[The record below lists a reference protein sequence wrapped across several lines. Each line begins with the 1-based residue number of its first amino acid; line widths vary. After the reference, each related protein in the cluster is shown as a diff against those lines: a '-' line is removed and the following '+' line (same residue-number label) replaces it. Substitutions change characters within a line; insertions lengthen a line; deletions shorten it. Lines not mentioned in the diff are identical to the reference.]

1 MEFNLQHLCYST
13 FQKAYTSITY
23 RLSHDKSTYGQVSIS
38 QSFKIATKT
47 ADISLV
53 IISKTNGTFQTTS
66 LYNPP
71 LSPLSQS
78 LKTSSHFQKTKKKTK
93 QNQNPQNQI
102 VPSVTF
108 SVTFEGK
115 KKCQLDS
122 ENAAKSATL
131 WGSAKCWDGG
141 ATRHGF
147 QPIAY
152 RPMCRRDTWRSAWAA
167 VAGDSWCVRRTWTI
181 PSSKSSWSKLK
192 RSTGSTTKARW
203 RFRATSRYSRKCSDS
218 FRDPSRVRTV
228 ITRPGS
234 WISRIFRGTATW
246 ASGTTLTSGLN
257 LDRCFMGS
265 PTKLSGNAFRRNFY
279 LKKIIIIKK
288 ALCFWPGCDSVRV
301 SSHPRKEKK
310 SSQLSI
316 ILAKRIATDSAELAN
331 PDGDFYSLLFIEF
344 FTFFTIGL
352 WERR

>member
-1 MEFNLQHLCYST
+1 M
-13 FQKAYTSITY
+13 
-23 RLSHDKSTYGQVSIS
+23 
-38 QSFKIATKT
+38 
-47 ADISLV
+47 
-53 IISKTNGTFQTTS
+53 
-66 LYNPP
+66 
-71 LSPLSQS
+71 
-78 LKTSSHFQKTKKKTK
+78 
-93 QNQNPQNQI
+93 
-102 VPSVTF
+102 TF
-108 SVTFEGK
+108 SVTFQGK

-228 ITRPGS
+228 TTRPGS

-301 SSHPRKEKK
+301 SSHPRKEKR

-316 ILAKRIATDSAELAN
+316 ILAKRIATDSAELTN
-331 PDGDFYSLLFIEF
+331 PDGDFLLFIEF
-344 FTFFTIGL
+344 LLFYYWAVRAKVKKLYDTVIGAGESYGDGKMGGRVIHRVVPGSDRSGGQKIYWLLKSTMWECKRRHLKFQAKREKRKKKKKKVISGLVGEGEVTFVNSCYLLID
-352 WERR
+352 